1 MSNNTLQVG
10 IAELKVGKAPQKIT
24 TIGLGSC
31 VGVTLYDPSS
41 KIGGMVHIML
51 PNSKEIKNNDNAAKF
66 ADTGVP
72 KLVQEVIKKGANKNH
87 LVAKIAGGAQMFNLA
102 TGNNALRIGDRNI
115 IAVKD
120 VLRNLNIPIKAND
133 TGQNYGRTII
143 LDLETGGVL
152 VRTIGKGEKQ
162 I

>member
-1 MSNNTLQVG
+1 MNNMLQVG

-72 KLVQEVIKKGANKNH
+72 KLLDEVLKKGAHKNN

-115 IAVKD
+115 LAVKEI
-120 VLRNLNIPIKAND
+120 LHKLKIPIKAND
-133 TGQNYGRTII
+133 TGLNYGRTII
-143 LDLETGGVL
+143 LDLETGGVW

>member
-72 KLVQEVIKKGANKNH
+72 KLVQEVLKKGANKNH

-115 IAVKD
+115 IAVKE

>member
-72 KLVQEVIKKGANKNH
+72 KLVQEVLKKGANKNH

>member
-1 MSNNTLQVG
+1 MNNMLQVG

-72 KLVQEVIKKGANKNH
+72 KLLDEVLKKGAHRNS

-115 IAVKD
+115 LAVKEI
-120 VLRNLNIPIKAND
+120 LHKLKIPIKAND
-133 TGQNYGRTII
+133 TGLNYGRTII
-143 LDLETGGVL
+143 LDLETGGVW